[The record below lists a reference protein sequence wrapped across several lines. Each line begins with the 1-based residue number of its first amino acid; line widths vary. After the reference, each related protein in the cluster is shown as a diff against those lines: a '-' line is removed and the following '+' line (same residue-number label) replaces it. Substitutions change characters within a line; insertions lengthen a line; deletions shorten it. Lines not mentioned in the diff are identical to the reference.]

1 MTNEEFIK
9 EISLEGEEW
18 RDVIGYEGFYMI
30 SSHGRCVSLSRL
42 VVAKNKVVRPVKQR
56 ILSPVFDGHGY
67 YLFQLWKD
75 NLVQKVSAHR
85 LVAIAFIPNPCKY
98 PEIDHIDNN
107 HINNH
112 VGNLRWCT
120 SSMNKMNPITRRNH
134 SIAMKGRSN
143 TAIMKPVV
151 RINPLNKY
159 DIKIYRSAV
168 GTKADGFNWR
178 QVGIVCRRDRKVH
191 THRGYQWMFLS
202 DYETSLSAM
211 SKNSL
216 DSAGGEEK

>member
-1 MTNEEFIK
+1 M
-9 EISLEGEEW
+9 
-18 RDVIGYEGFYMI
+18 V

-42 VVAKNKVVRPVKQR
+42 IVTKNDVIRTVKQR
-56 ILSPVFDGHGY
+56 ILSPIFDGHGY
-67 YLFQLWKD
+67 YLFQLWK
-75 NLVQKVSAHR
+75 NNMARKISAHR

-112 VGNLRWCT
+112 VENLRWCT
-120 SSMNKMNPITRRNH
+120 SSMNKMNSITRRNH
-134 SIAMKGRSN
+134 SIAMKGRPN

-151 RINPLNKY
+151 RINPLIKH

-168 GTKADGFNWR
+168 DAKSDGFNCR
-178 QVGIVCRRDRKVH
+178 QIGIICRRDRKVH

-202 DYETSLSAM
+202 DYEAS
-211 SKNSL
+211 NQ
-216 DSAGGEEK
+216 